1 MLGIV
6 KRRIPLIK
14 PFTFHCISL
23 KYVDRKNRS
32 NMAKAKVK
40 LSLTQRRIFS
50 DALKKKII
58 KDIERGKVSVL
69 GVSREYQVSEQ
80 TVYRWLKKFS
90 TYLHPST
97 TLVMEMDSEQYR
109 SKELEKKIAALEAA
123 LGRKQMEVDYLN
135 KLIEIAQTDLGVDLK
150 KNISTDASAGS
161 KKTSVK
167 KGSP

>member
-1 MLGIV
+1 MKV
-6 KRRIPLIK
+6 
-14 PFTFHCISL
+14 CISL